1 MFHRS
6 TVFQREFEGAYDNK
20 PCTEHFKT
28 QGFCC
33 TIWKERWLNQK
44 SGVLLF
50 LPLGTRFISE
60 LPTSQDKMGNCTLLT
75 QNPGSMAI
83 YWQKQIFWALNSKEN
98 YYVDPLIKVTKE
110 HRGQWFDSWVCNMLT
125 SESLSFCQ
133 YVDEMKKKKSPVMDD
148 SLWSH
153 GLYSPWNSPG
163 QNTGVVCLSFLH
175 RIFPTPGSNPGPWH
189 RRQILYQLS
198 HKGNPYMLTSG
209 SQMGFPDSS
218 VKNPPAMQETP
229 VQFLGQ
235 EDLLEKG

>member
-133 YVDEMKKKKSPVMDD
+133 YVDEMKKKKVQSWTTLCGPMDYTV
-148 SLWSH
+148 H
-153 GLYSPWNSPG
+153 GTLQARILEWFAFPFFIGSSQPRDRTQVPG
-163 QNTGVVCLSFLH
+163 IGGRF
-175 RIFPTPGSNPGPWH
+175 F
-189 RRQILYQLS
+189 
-198 HKGNPYMLTSG
+198 TSW
-209 SQMGFPDSS
+209 
-218 VKNPPAMQETP
+218 ATRETP
-229 VQFLGQ
+229 ICWQVVPKWASLIAQ
-235 EDLLEKG
+235 